1 MAKEPKEHVKK
12 HLKKNKVDPDELSQ
26 AVIDALNAFS
36 DSELAKVDTLGEA
49 LMSDPGLSTDTR
61 ICAVH

>member
-12 HLKKNKVDPDELSQ
+12 HLKKNKVDPDDLSQ
-26 AVIDALNAFS
+26 DVINALNAFS
-36 DSELAKVDTLGEA
+36 ESELEKVDILGEA
-49 LMSDPGLSTDTR
+49 LMSDPGLSPDTR

>member
-1 MAKEPKEHVKK
+1 MAKQPKEHVKK

-36 DSELAKVDTLGEA
+36 VSELAKVDNLGEA
-49 LMSDPGLSTDTR
+49 LMSDPVYRRTR
-61 ICAVH
+61 DICAVH

>member
-12 HLKKNKVDPDELSQ
+12 HLKKNKVDPDDLSQ
-26 AVIDALNAFS
+26 DVINALNAFS
-36 DSELAKVDTLGEA
+36 EPELAKVDVLGEA
-49 LMSDPGLSTDTR
+49 LMSDPGLSPDTR